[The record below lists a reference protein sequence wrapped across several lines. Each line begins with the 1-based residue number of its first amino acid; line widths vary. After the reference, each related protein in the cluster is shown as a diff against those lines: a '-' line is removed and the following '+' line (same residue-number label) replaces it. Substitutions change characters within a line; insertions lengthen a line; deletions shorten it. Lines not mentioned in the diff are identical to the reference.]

1 MSASVLATAPSP
13 VPAATTDRCHEGT
26 FGDARL
32 LGELLVASGRH
43 DEDAFARFYRLTSPW
58 IYSLLSRCTGSTAD
72 AEEAMVRAYAA
83 TWRQAATFVRDQS
96 ALAWM
101 TRVAFAAVP
110 TP

>member
-1 MSASVLATAPSP
+1 MSANVLATPGPGSE
-13 VPAATTDRCHEGT
+13 ATTDRCHDGT

-32 LGELLVASGRH
+32 LEELLVASGRH

-58 IYSLLSRCTGSTAD
+58 VYSLLSRRTGSTAD
-72 AEEAMVRAYAA
+72 AEEAMVRAYAT
-83 TWRQAATFVRDQS
+83 TWREAATFVRNQS

-101 TRVAFAAVP
+101 TQVAFAAVP